1 MQTQFT
7 VRSETYAEKT
17 RRLLE
22 RYRYHFGMQ
31 KTTGRDGC
39 TYRFTV
45 AVQDTDELAALL
57 QAAGIPY
64 QPLGY

>member
-1 MQTQFT
+1 MQIHFL

-31 KTTGRDGC
+31 KTTSREGC
-39 TYRFTV
+39 VYHFTV
-45 AVQDTDELAALL
+45 AGDADQIAALL
-57 QAAGIPY
+57 NAARIPY
-64 QPLGY
+64 QPQDF